1 MARVVAF
8 RIGVAL
14 LALIAFWLLWSLAYD
29 IVVGAR
35 WAPTRFPGEGASR
48 WALLRQQNAN
58 RSADTFLIAW
68 NHFRA
73 RFAYPATQ
81 AEALT
86 RAALAA
92 GSVFALAFAGG
103 VFAHVN
109 RRQMPYGAA
118 RFGTLLEAA
127 KQGLT
132 AKQGII
138 LGLHGGVTIRSDEPA
153 HILVV
158 GPSRSGKGTGFVLPN
173 GYLWRGSAVFFDPK
187 RENFEA
193 LANHRRRQGD
203 QVFMFSPGSRDTH
216 RYNPL
221 DFVRRD
227 ARMATDCLVV
237 ASFIIPEK
245 VDDTW
250 AGAGRLLLSGLI
262 GYVLASPLT
271 ASAQHMRT
279 VARMTTTG
287 KDISAVLRAI
297 VKTERPH
304 LPIWVVDNFNQYI
317 ALEPETRNSAVFN
330 VNLAMSLWN
339 NDLISAATETS
350 DFDIRDLRRRPM
362 TIFIGCTIAEL
373 AIFRP
378 LIRILFQQIHDLL
391 MGKLPGRD
399 EPHQVLLM
407 LDEFYHV
414 GRMDSLISKITISAG
429 YGFRM
434 CIVMQD
440 ISQLDELYGKN
451 TRITTV
457 SGSQIKLFIQIND
470 LETSEFVSEMLGDTT
485 EVYKTPVTRPGQG
498 IFAPTAWAPHYTARP
513 LRSPL
518 ELREMSAR
526 MAILMVK
533 NSRSF
538 ELTKIRHYK
547 DRPYRRLFEAAR
559 GDPPPLPTLREW
571 LDEPL
576 GGAFGP
582 APSKEDQYLDEAQ
595 VAAPPPPGA
604 ARKKPA
610 RTAAAKKEPAKKEAA
625 KKADAGKSALG
636 GRLTVADPAMP
647 EILPLPAQ
655 RPRAPG
661 RVSDLARVKPAAK
674 RLSLGE
680 APPAPP
686 GETCD
691 IRNLLAASEVAQKEC
706 FGDVIATA
714 EAGADQRSD
723 KMRKAMASLTELEE
737 SFGDDAKQGLP

>member
-1 MARVVAF
+1 VARVVAF

-29 IVVGAR
+29 IVAGAR
-35 WAPTRFPGEGASR
+35 WAPSRFPGEGASR
-48 WALLRQQNAN
+48 WALLRLQNAD
-58 RSADTFLIAW
+58 RSAGAFLIAW
-68 NHFRA
+68 NHFHA

-92 GSVFALAFAGG
+92 GAVFALAFAGG

-118 RFGTLLEAA
+118 RFGTLMEAA

-132 AKQGII
+132 TKQGIV
-138 LGLHGGVTIRSDEPA
+138 LGTLGGATIRSDEPA

-227 ARMATDCLVV
+227 ERMATDCLVV

-245 VDDTW
+245 ADDTW
-250 AGAGRLLLSGLI
+250 AGAGRLLLSALI
-262 GYVLASPLT
+262 GYVLASPLV
-271 ASAQHMRT
+271 AGAQHMRT

-287 KDISAVLRAI
+287 KDISSVLRAI

-304 LPIWVVDNFNQYI
+304 LPTWVVDNFNQYI

-330 VNLAMSLWN
+330 VNMAMSLWN
-339 NDLISAATETS
+339 NGLISAATETS

-378 LIRILFQQIHDLL
+378 LIRILFQQIHDL
-391 MGKLPGRD
+391 MMVKIPGPD

-470 LETSEFVSEMLGDTT
+470 LETSEFVSEMLGETT

-526 MAILMVK
+526 TAILMVK

-547 DRPYRRLFEAAR
+547 DKPYCRFFEATK
-559 GDPPPLPTLREW
+559 GDPAALPTLREW
-571 LDEPL
+571 LDESL
-576 GGAFGP
+576 GGALSP
-582 APSKEDQYLDEAQ
+582 DPSKAE
-595 VAAPPPPGA
+595 PGGEETGTA
-604 ARKKPA
+604 DASLRGATTKKPA
-610 RTAAAKKEPAKKEAA
+610 RKSPSKKAPAEKKPAKTVVTKGKARASDAA
-625 KKADAGKSALG
+625 L
-636 GRLTVADPAMP
+636 LPA
-647 EILPLPAQ
+647 PLPSARDVGRIPARAQ
-655 RPRAPG
+655 PP
-661 RVSDLARVKPAAK
+661 AK
-674 RLSLGE
+674 RLSLGAAPL
-680 APPAPP
+680 APPD
-686 GETCD
+686 ESCD
-691 IRNLLAASEVAQKEC
+691 IRDLLAASEGVQKERL
-706 FGDVIATA
+706 DDMLATV
-714 EAGADQRSD
+714 EASGSQSTG
-723 KMRKAMASLTELEE
+723 KLRKAIAVLTEIEE
-737 SFGDDAKQGLP
+737 SFGEDEKSSEMR